1 MPVPGAA
8 QRGPSAS
15 CRSQKSRA
23 RTPEVGAP
31 SSRRSD
37 RRPVGPTLKIASP
50 RTHQGSRLGKNW
62 SHQTSG
68 PSLRISY
75 THTRKIIS
83 QMVIMLPR
91 PLTTS
96 LVRVGFSEHAC
107 LLTPG
112 ASRGSMFPG
121 LEPGA
126 CRIRGGAEARLTSSR
141 PEPGPTEGCSGL
153 TREMRNLT
161 SHVPGA
167 APDGSRGPEF

>member
-1 MPVPGAA
+1 VSVPGAT
-8 QRGPSAS
+8 QRGTDAS

-23 RTPEVGAP
+23 RTREVGAR
-31 SSRRSD
+31 SSQRSG

-75 THTRKIIS
+75 THPKIIP

-96 LVRVGFSEHAC
+96 LVQVGFSEHAC

-126 CRIRGGAEARLTSSR
+126 CRIRGGAGARLTSSR